1 MDGEGLSGSIMVIS
15 ELLNQVKDP
24 EIPSVTIGDLG
35 ILRDVRVEGSEVIVT
50 ITPTYSGC
58 PAMDAIRADITRVL
72 GDHGYQSQIRTSYS
86 PPWTTDMITPQ
97 GRARLAEA
105 GIAPPGSREEVV
117 CPRCASSSP
126 ATISEFGST
135 ACKALLVCSRC
146 GEPFDYFKE
155 LR

>member
-1 MDGEGLSGSIMVIS
+1 MIA

-24 EIPSVTIGDLG
+24 EIPALSIADLG
-35 ILRDVRVEGSEVIVT
+35 ILRSIRVEGTEVEVT

-58 PAMDAIRADITRVL
+58 PAMDTIRADIARVL
-72 GDHGYQSQIRTSYS
+72 ADHGYQSRIRTSYS
-86 PPWTTDMITPQ
+86 PPWTTDMITPA

-105 GIAPPGSREEVV
+105 GIAPPGPRAEVL
-117 CPRCASSSP
+117 CPRCQSNSP
-126 ATISEFGST
+126 LTVSEFGST

-146 GEPFDYFKE
+146 GEPFHYFKE